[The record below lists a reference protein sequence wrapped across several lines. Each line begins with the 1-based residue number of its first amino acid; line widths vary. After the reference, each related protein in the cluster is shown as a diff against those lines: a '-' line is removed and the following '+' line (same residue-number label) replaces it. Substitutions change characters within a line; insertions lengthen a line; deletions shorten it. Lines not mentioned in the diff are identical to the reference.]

1 MKKNIKL
8 KKVKKKNDLSQS
20 ELTYQTYDLDHETRI
35 TLSLSLSLY
44 IYIYIYIYI
53 K

>member
-35 TLSLSLSLY
+35 TLY

-53 K
+53 